1 MKRMLSGIQP
11 TGDLTIANYIGA
23 IKQFIEIKKK
33 YESFIFVAD
42 LHSLTVSPNPDELR
56 KKIREIV
63 GLYLACGLNGENTY
77 IFNQSE
83 NIYHPMLS
91 WALECNSYIGE
102 MNRMTQFKEKSQK
115 HMTDG
120 ITTGLFTYPVLMAAD
135 ILIYDADIV
144 PVGIDQ
150 KQHVELARNVAERFN
165 NKYGN
170 TFKIPTPLLPE
181 TGAKIMNLQ
190 DPTKKMS
197 KTDENPKGNIY
208 LLNDI
213 DVARK
218 KIMSAITDSESIIKF
233 DPINKP
239 GISNLITIYSSL
251 TNKSID
257 AIEKEFEKVNY
268 GVFKNKVAD
277 EVETLLKNIQTKY
290 YSIIKDDT
298 IEKAL
303 DKGIEK
309 TKKIAK
315 EKAYEVYHKL
325 GVGRY

>member
-11 TGDLTIANYIGA
+11 TGYLTIANYIGA
-23 IKQFIEIKKK
+23 IKQFIEIQKK

-42 LHSLTVSPNPDELR
+42 LHSLTVNPNPNHLR
-56 KKIREIV
+56 KKIRETV
-63 GLYLACGLNGENTY
+63 GLYLACGLNGKDTY

-115 HMTDG
+115 HITDG
-120 ITTGLFTYPVLMAAD
+120 VTTGLFTYPVLMTAD

-150 KQHVELARNVAERFN
+150 KQHVELARNIAERFN
-165 NKYGN
+165 HKYGN
-170 TFKIPTPLLPE
+170 TFKIPVPLLPE

-208 LLNDI
+208 LLDELNI
-213 DVARK
+213 ARK
-218 KIMSAITDSESIIKF
+218 KIMSAITDSESIVKF

-251 TNKSID
+251 TNKSITI
-257 AIEKEFEKVNY
+257 IEKEFENANY
-268 GVFKNKVAD
+268 GVFKNKIAD
-277 EVETLLKNIQTKY
+277 EVEILLKNIQTKY
-290 YSIIKDDT
+290 FNIIKDDT
-298 IEKAL
+298 IEKVL
-303 DKGIEK
+303 DKGIER
-309 TKKIAK
+309 TTQIAK

>member
-11 TGDLTIANYIGA
+11 TGNLTIGNYIGA
-23 IKQFIEIKKK
+23 IKQFIEIQKK

-42 LHSLTVSPNPDELR
+42 LHSLTVNPNPNQLR

-63 GLYLACGLNGENTY
+63 GLYLACGLDGKNTY

-115 HMTDG
+115 QMTSG
-120 ITTGLFTYPVLMAAD
+120 VTTGLFTYPVLMAAD

-144 PVGIDQ
+144 PVGVDQ
-150 KQHVELARNVAERFN
+150 KQHVELARNIAERFN

-170 TFKIPTPLLPE
+170 TFKIPVPFLPE

-197 KTDENPKGNIY
+197 KTDENPKGNLY
-208 LLNDI
+208 LLDELDI
-213 DVARK
+213 ARN
-218 KIMSAITDSESIIKF
+218 KIMSAVTDSETTVKY

-251 TNKSID
+251 TNKNIKS
-257 AIEKEFEKVNY
+257 IEKEFEKANY
-268 GVFKNKVAD
+268 GIFKNKVAD

-290 YSIIKDDT
+290 YKIIKDDT
-298 IEKAL
+298 IEKVL

-309 TKKIAK
+309 TNQIAK

-325 GVGRY
+325 GAGRY

>member
-23 IKQFIEIKKK
+23 IKQFIEIQKK